1 MSLTLTI
8 QKYSNFAQ
16 KWVKHESGAEFLI
29 NGIGNKAY
37 NLALEQVADKSR
49 NIDFRNI
56 KDTDES
62 PTELMLEAA
71 GRYLIADWRNIK
83 IGEAGNEQD
92 VQFTKENGALA
103 LTNSIPL
110 WSFVME
116 NARKI
121 QAEIDGEKVEL
132 MGKSEIQSTGEEQTQ
147 PKRRTQS
154 TKRLEKKTE

>member
-8 QKYSNFAQ
+8 QKYSNLAQ

-83 IGEAGNEQD
+83 MGEAGNEQE
-92 VQFTKENGALA
+92 VPFTKENGALA

-132 MGKSEIQSTGEEQTQ
+132 MGKSETQSTGVVKMPQ
-147 PKRRTQS
+147 KRKTPS
-154 TKRLEKKTE
+154 TKPLDKKTE

>member
-1 MSLTLTI
+1 MSLTLTV
-8 QKYSNFAQ
+8 QKYSNLAQ

-29 NGIGNKAY
+29 NGIGNKSY

-71 GRYLIADWRNIK
+71 GRYLIADWRNIEM
-83 IGEAGNEQD
+83 GEKGNEQEVD
-92 VQFTKENGALA
+92 FTKENGALA

-132 MGKSEIQSTGEEQTQ
+132 LGKSETESTGVVKMQ
-147 PKRRTQS
+147 PKRKTQS
-154 TKRLEKKTE
+154 TKHLEKKIE